1 MFQSSGSKIA
11 RTSNAGGIAPP
22 PIPTSEAPSAEF
34 WAPDDAERQLAAEL
48 EKILAHKPV
57 QRAVLVEPNPD
68 DVNETRSSHLQS
80 AHRTLTEA
88 LDMASN
94 NAADDGFDWQTPESE
109 ASRSNQTQSGDQTV
123 SLQWVAKAR
132 SDQRRGAMRNA
143 FGWVATVVIG
153 GAVLGGAAYL
163 LMGWKPDFAGMLQI
177 GQKLVS

>member
-11 RTSNAGGIAPP
+11 RTSNAGGTAPLP
-22 PIPTSEAPSAEF
+22 LSAVEPASAEF

-48 EKILAHKPV
+48 ERILAHKPV
-57 QRAVLVEPNPD
+57 QRAILVEPNPD
-68 DVNETRSSHLQS
+68 DLNEPRSSHLQT

-94 NAADDGFDWQTPESE
+94 NASDDGFEWQTPESD
-109 ASRSNQTQSGDQTV
+109 ATRGKPTQSGDQTV

-132 SDQRRGAMRNA
+132 SDQRRSAMRNA

-163 LMGWKPDFAGMLQI
+163 LIGWKPDIAGLMQI